1 MILQKQE
8 ILNVPLKIRS
18 ESISTTDNSSCKSG
32 EENGFYYWNSTRY
45 LILIISLICF
55 TLTLSNAIAFN
66 FTIVCVH
73 RDSDKDGTE
82 AVTKVFRNRSNE
94 NIADTF
100 VVSKDQ
106 VGIVIAAVAAGSI
119 IGSLSLPYASSK
131 LGTRLVFTIYG
142 FISAISTLLSP
153 FALSHSIYLII
164 LMRIGQGIANSIGIP
179 GLGAITS
186 PWAPITES
194 GIFLSLL
201 STHLQLSAIFTMPMS
216 AFFCETSFGWQ
227 GIYYLQGGFTVLAFG
242 AFFVVFRDSP
252 KFHKN
257 VSSKELN
264 EIINGKSLNSN
275 ERSKGLKTP
284 YFKILTDKSVI
295 GVIIACI
302 GGAIGF
308 QVFNQY
314 GPIYLSTVLNLN
326 IKKAGIGA
334 AIPYICSLFGKIACG
349 PISDRLTFLSQ
360 KTRVIMFASISQ
372 YCMALCYILLA
383 CMPFKSDT
391 AAQILYTLALTF
403 SGISCVGI
411 LKGIALQARQYTYFL
426 LTISAFIHNGVV
438 LIFPFIISAFVQN
451 NNHWSIIFY
460 AVGIVVTISVS
471 IFNFTCEI
479 EPRPWTY

>member
-8 ILNVPLKIRS
+8 ILNVILNVPLKIRS
-18 ESISTTDNSSCKSG
+18 ESTSTDNSSCKSG
-32 EENGFYYWNSTRY
+32 EENGFYCWNSTRY

-55 TLTLSNAIAFN
+55 SLTLSNAIAFN

-73 RDSDKDGTE
+73 RDLDKDGTKA
-82 AVTKVFRNRSNE
+82 AVTEVVLFRNRSSNG
-94 NIADTF
+94 NIADTY
-100 VVSKDQ
+100 VISKDQ
-106 VGIVIAAVAAGSI
+106 EAMVISAVAAGSI

-186 PWAPITES
+186 PWAPISES
-194 GIFLSLL
+194 GIFLSFL
-201 STHLQLSAIFTMPMS
+201 STHLQ
-216 AFFCETSFGWQ
+216 
-227 GIYYLQGGFTVLAFG
+227 GGLTVFAFG
-242 AFFVVFRDSP
+242 AFFVFFRDSP

-314 GPIYLSTVLNLN
+314 GPLYLSQVLNLN

-334 AIPYICSLFGKIACG
+334 AIPYICSLFVKTACG

-383 CMPFKSDT
+383 LMPFKSDT

-403 SGISCVGI
+403 SGISCVGT

-438 LIFPFIISAFVQN
+438 LIFPFIISAFVQDN
-451 NNHWSIIFY
+451 NPYHWSTIFY
-460 AVGIVVTISVS
+460 AVGIVVTISVT
-471 IFNFTCEI
+471 IFNVTCEI